1 MFQSNVCDGC
11 ILNLKSANYRCII
24 SGISKSQAISLMQN
38 TDLIEK
44 SRTL

>member
-1 MFQSNVCDGC
+1 MFQPNVCDGC
-11 ILNLKSANYRCII
+11 ILNLKSANYHCII
-24 SGISKSQAISLMQN
+24 GGISKSQAISLMQN